1 VSSCVLDLPSAR
13 SLTVDPTE
21 PLPDFLTVEEAA
33 AILRIG
39 RTAAYGLARQWR
51 ATDGKEGL
59 PVVAFGRLLRV
70 PRAALEAVAGGP
82 LSRPVAAPETPVE
95 RDEVS
100 ASQAHEE
107 RQPVVTA
114 PAPRR
119 SADQPSLFAEA

>member
-1 VSSCVLDLPSAR
+1 
-13 SLTVDPTE
+13 VDPTE

-82 LSRPVAAPETPVE
+82 LSRPVAAPPTGVRRDQDVATHSHGERRPVITTT
-95 RDEVS
+95 
-100 ASQAHEE
+100 AH
-107 RQPVVTA
+107 
-114 PAPRR
+114 RR

>member
-1 VSSCVLDLPSAR
+1 
-13 SLTVDPTE
+13 VDPTE

-51 ATDGKEGL
+51 ATDGREGL

-82 LSRPVAAPETPVE
+82 LSRPVAPPSKPAA
-95 RDEVS
+95 RDEAH
-100 ASQAHEE
+100 ASHPHATLDPGAEV
-107 RQPVVTA
+107 P
-114 PAPRR
+114 PRR
-119 SADQPSLFAEA
+119 PTVDQPSLFAEA

>member
-1 VSSCVLDLPSAR
+1 
-13 SLTVDPTE
+13 VDPTE

-82 LSRPVAAPETPVE
+82 LSRPVATPPTPVE
-95 RDEVS
+95 RDEGC
-100 ASQAHEE
+100 ASHAHAE
-107 RQPVVTA
+107 RQPAVTA
-114 PAPRR
+114 TDPRR
-119 SADQPSLFAEA
+119 SANQPSLFAEA

>member
-1 VSSCVLDLPSAR
+1 M
-13 SLTVDPTE
+13 DPTE

-82 LSRPVAAPETPVE
+82 LSRPVAKPALQVE
-95 RDEVS
+95 RDKTHTPHSHAVLEHVDEV
-100 ASQAHEE
+100 
-107 RQPVVTA
+107 
-114 PAPRR
+114 PARR
-119 SADQPSLFAEA
+119 PTVDQPSLFAEA

>member
-1 VSSCVLDLPSAR
+1 M
-13 SLTVDPTE
+13 DPTE

-82 LSRPVAAPETPVE
+82 LSRPVATRSMPIE
-95 RDEVS
+95 RDE
-100 ASQAHEE
+100 AHGSHPHVALEPGAE
-107 RQPVVTA
+107 V
-114 PAPRR
+114 PARR
-119 SADQPSLFAEA
+119 PTVDQPSLFAEA